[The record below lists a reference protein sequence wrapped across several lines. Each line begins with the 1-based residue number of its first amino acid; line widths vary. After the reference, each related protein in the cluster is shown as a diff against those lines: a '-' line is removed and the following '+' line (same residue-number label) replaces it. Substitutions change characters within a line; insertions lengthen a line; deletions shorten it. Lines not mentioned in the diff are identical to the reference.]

1 MVESKPS
8 VVIVSENEDTNNLL
22 SGVFWLKGMITY
34 KVHDSDECL
43 NKINNLNGKVDA
55 VVMSDEIAGDRTAKL
70 IINIKTI
77 NQSTKILVIGGEQS
91 NKTRILDYGADEF
104 ALRPISAENVADKI
118 FNLLVKRQLV

>member
-1 MVESKPS
+1 LVESKPS

-34 KVHDSDECL
+34 KAHDSDECL

>member
-34 KVHDSDECL
+34 KAHDSDECL

>member
-1 MVESKPS
+1 MVESKPT

-34 KVHDSDECL
+34 KAHDSDECL